1 MADSFFSDFGLL
13 WYLEELKKE
22 EFWKFKELLK
32 QEPLKFKLK
41 PIPWTELKKASRE
54 NVSKLLSKHYPG
66 KLAWDVTLSLFL
78 QISRDDLWRKARNEI
93 RRKCPRRNGGQGPT
107 GVAGLLG
114 AFNEVHIVTE
124 LAAMPPSVENVLGV
138 SRTLGNSRIASQL
151 WSLMGQSGCI
161 MSSDHSSKCLLLIF
175 LFQVESMLV

>member
-32 QEPLKFKLK
+32 QEPLKLKLK

-66 KLAWDVTLSLFL
+66 KLAWDVTLNLFL

-93 RRKCPRRNGGQGPT
+93 RRKCPGRDGEQGPT

-114 AFNEVHIVTE
+114 ASNEGHFITE
-124 LAAMPPSVENVLGV
+124 LVAMPPFVENVLQV
-138 SRTLGNSRIASQL
+138 SRTLGNSRISSQL
-151 WSLMGQSGCI
+151 WSFMGQSG
-161 MSSDHSSKCLLLIF
+161 
-175 LFQVESMLV
+175 